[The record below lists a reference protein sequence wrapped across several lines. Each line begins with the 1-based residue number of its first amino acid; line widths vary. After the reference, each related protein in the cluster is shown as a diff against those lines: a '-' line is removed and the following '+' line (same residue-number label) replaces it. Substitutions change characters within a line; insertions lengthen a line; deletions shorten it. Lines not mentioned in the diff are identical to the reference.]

1 MEQTILPPTAKQLS
15 FARTLSLR
23 NHVPLPA
30 QVRVDRRKLSEWIQ
44 KQAQMPASQTDGRPT
59 SKQVAYAER
68 IAMIKRRQ
76 VPDEYFRNKDM
87 LSRWIDS
94 NR

>member
-1 MEQTILPPTAKQLS
+1 MEQTSLPPTQKQLS

-23 NHVPLPA
+23 NHVPLP
-30 QVRVDRRKLSEWIQ
+30 QELRVDRRKLSAWIQ
-44 KQAQMPASQTDGRPT
+44 TQAQARPQQSDGRPT

-76 VPDEYFRNKDM
+76 VPDEYFKDKDM
-87 LSRWIDS
+87 LSRWIDN